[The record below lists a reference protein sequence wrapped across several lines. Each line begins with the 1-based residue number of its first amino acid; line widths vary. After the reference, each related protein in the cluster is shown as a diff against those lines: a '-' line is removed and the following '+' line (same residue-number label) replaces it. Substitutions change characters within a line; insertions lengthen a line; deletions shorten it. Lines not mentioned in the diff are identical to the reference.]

1 MAARSTQSE
10 RHFLPALSPARRK
23 SARCKLLAN
32 WRKRGAVVM
41 QARSAIS
48 IQRKRRFL
56 HRTALCRI
64 EKRARVLPGRR
75 GHRLRFGPATGVRRN
90 RDQSAGNDEGARN
103 GGSDKSAMNPQAMV
117 REAGNLDLRETM
129 MRFVRG
135 EDLSR
140 TEAANFLDALLDP
153 VATDTQIAAA
163 LIALTAKGE
172 TVDELAGMAE
182 AMRERA
188 APLHSRHERFIDT
201 AGTGSSV
208 AKRFNVS
215 TAAAFVIAGAGLP
228 VAKHGARSASSTSG
242 SADVLEALGVNT
254 AAPPEIV
261 EHCLNDHG
269 ICFIFAPLFH
279 RATARVVQV
288 RRELGVHTTFNLLGP
303 LTNPARAPF
312 QLVGVWNHSLV
323 ERVASALA
331 LLGVKQAWV
340 VHGAD
345 GLDEVTITG
354 ETFVAACSA
363 RTGVKTFAISTEDF
377 GLQRRSVSQPRE
389 GPAENARVTRAI
401 LDGEKN
407 GNFAVARDLVVI
419 TAAAAMYLAGVA
431 NDFQNATAMARESID
446 SGQAASKL
454 EALIRE
460 TNRS

>member
-1 MAARSTQSE
+1 
-10 RHFLPALSPARRK
+10 
-23 SARCKLLAN
+23 
-32 WRKRGAVVM
+32 
-41 QARSAIS
+41 
-48 IQRKRRFL
+48 
-56 HRTALCRI
+56 
-64 EKRARVLPGRR
+64 
-75 GHRLRFGPATGVRRN
+75 
-90 RDQSAGNDEGARN
+90 
-103 GGSDKSAMNPQAMV
+103 MNPQAMV
-117 REAGNLDLRETM
+117 QETGNLDLRETT
-129 MRFVRG
+129 MRLVGG
-135 EDLSR
+135 ENLSR
-140 TEAANFLDALLDP
+140 TEAAKFLDALLDP

-163 LIALTAKGE
+163 LITLTAKGE

-182 AMRERA
+182 AMRECA
-188 APLHSRHERFIDT
+188 TPLYSRHERFIDT
-201 AGTGSSV
+201 AGTGSSAV
-208 AKRFNVS
+208 KRFNVS

-254 AAPPEIV
+254 AAAPEIV
-261 EHCLNDHG
+261 ERCLNDHG

-279 RATARVVQV
+279 RATARVAQV

-312 QLVGVWNHSLV
+312 QLVGVWDHSLV

-363 RTGVKTFAISTEDF
+363 RTGVETFTISPEDF
-377 GLQRRSVSQPRE
+377 GLERRSVTQRRE

-401 LDGEKN
+401 LDAEKN
-407 GNFAVARDLVVI
+407 GDFAVARDLAVI
-419 TAAAAMYLAGVA
+419 NASAALYLAGVA
-431 NDFQNATAMARESID
+431 NDFQNATAMACESIN
-446 SGQAASKL
+446 SGQAVSKL